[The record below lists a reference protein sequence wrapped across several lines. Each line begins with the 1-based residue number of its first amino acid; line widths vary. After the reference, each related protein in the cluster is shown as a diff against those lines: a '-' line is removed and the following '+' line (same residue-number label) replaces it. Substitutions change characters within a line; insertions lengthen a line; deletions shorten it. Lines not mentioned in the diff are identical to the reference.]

1 MRLHTPIRKVVA
13 FFFVVLGLMSSVQ
26 LTAEPA
32 RQAAPSLDVKYLNV
46 KYGFSLAVPS
56 DIFVA
61 APTRNPDAGALWQS
75 RDGRSRL
82 LAVAAENEAGES
94 LQNYRRFLLNDL
106 YKGAVL
112 DYAPMRDTWFV
123 LSGRIDDMMF
133 YERITFACD
142 GRYIYGWQLNYPVAE
157 RNVYDRIVEAV
168 HRSYRP
174 GRGEDGRCGRN

>member
-1 MRLHTPIRKVVA
+1 MRSFDQLRQVLRVA
-13 FFFVVLGLMSSVQ
+13 AMSAAAVAS
-26 LTAEPA
+26 LPLAAEPA
-32 RQAAPSLDVKYLNV
+32 RQPAMYSNV
-46 KYGFSLAVPS
+46 KYGFSLAVPN

-61 APTRNPDAGALWQS
+61 APARNPDAGALWQS
-75 RDGRSRL
+75 RDGRARL
-82 LAVAAENEAGES
+82 LAVAARNEADDS
-94 LQNYRRFLLNDL
+94 LQTYRRFLLNDL

-157 RNVYDRIVEAV
+157 RNVYDRIVESV
-168 HRSYRP
+168 HRSYRA
-174 GRGEDGRCGRN
+174 GRGEDGRCGRS